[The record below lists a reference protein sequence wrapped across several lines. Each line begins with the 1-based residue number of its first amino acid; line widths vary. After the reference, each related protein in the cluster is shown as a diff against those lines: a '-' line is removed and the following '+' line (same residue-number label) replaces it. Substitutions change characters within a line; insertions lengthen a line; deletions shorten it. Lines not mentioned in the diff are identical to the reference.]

1 MGIAMVNSRP
11 HLYFPCLYF
20 CHFFRHQSVA
30 KLSVTWIALAAKAN
44 ALLQNLNDVHCIYW
58 ALLCTPIPMA
68 TNVQLQVYFWPHFG
82 HFAGFGDLGSDWISC
97 STGILNQQYCCF
109 DSGRCENTELVHI
122 WVSNSFHQSGKI
134 LECVSVDFCVHSPRW
149 TMSNPYKALWI
160 FALCSGNRKG
170 PVQNGFPH
178 CWKYRP
184 VQSVLELEWTTF
196 FIPHKEKSQPALSAS
211 VSCSQVTHTS
221 FLHIA
226 QPLVTRRTS

>member
-20 CHFFRHQSVA
+20 CHFFHHQSVA

-122 WVSNSFHQSGKI
+122 WVSNSFHQPGQI
-134 LECVSVDFCVHSPRW
+134 LECVSVDFLSIHPDEHLAIHTRLYES
-149 TMSNPYKALWI
+149 L
-160 FALCSGNRKG
+160 LCAVGTEKG
-170 PVQNGFPH
+170 LFKTVSHIVGSIDLSKV
-178 CWKYRP
+178 CW
-184 VQSVLELEWTTF
+184 S
-196 FIPHKEKSQPALSAS
+196 
-211 VSCSQVTHTS
+211 
-221 FLHIA
+221 
-226 QPLVTRRTS
+226 